1 MNTNEVF
8 HLWAHQAKPE
18 GKSGNVRFDG
28 VDLYSYGAIIATMI
42 NGVVVLSDRSYSR
55 TTSRHQGKARQALT
69 SQQMDKHIQVPV
81 IPGSRN
87 VAELADLCKIA
98 VEDNIANMAGKR
110 KGSKLMQQAFELAK
124 RYERAGK
131 FLGKWTL
138 PDLPETLPEDTAPL
152 ITAIAC
158 AKLMAEYAEKHTE
171 VKKRIVWLEEEAKS
185 EYALLNYYGIRE
197 YKVRIAI
204 ARQRLERMQVVYK
217 LAKGKN
223 PPLKTLFTRLAK
235 AEVVL
240 LPYAQRLQEE
250 EAAKKLADAVEDV
263 YRARNQS
270 YLHMYGDN
278 LRYTVKDLPK
288 EQKPRYERLLK
299 RVDDR
304 IAYKTSATLLEN
316 IRKTFDSEM
325 SILRLNATRYGLESI
340 KSPKFLQEHGAEI
353 EAFKVRE
360 KQEREVQEAEL
371 KRKHAEDIAS
381 WLKGEKFSLHY
392 SAGTYARIVGDEV
405 ETSRGA
411 KVPMEHAKQLA
422 RLYHITV
429 RKGGMEWSD
438 GTGPKV
444 GFYRVNKIGADGTL
458 VIGCHEFNADEARR
472 LYDLLTVEVETV

>member
-1 MNTNEVF
+1 MNTNELF
-8 HLWAHQAKPE
+8 HLWAHQAKPA
-18 GKSGNVRFDG
+18 GKSGNVRFNG

-42 NGVVVLSDRSYSR
+42 NGVVVLSDRSYSM
-55 TTSRHQGKARQALT
+55 TTSRHQSKARQALT
-69 SQQMDKHIQVPV
+69 YEQMDKHIQVPV

-87 VAELADLCKIA
+87 VAELADLCKTA
-98 VEDNIANMAGKR
+98 VEDNIANMVGKR
-110 KGSKLMQQAFELAK
+110 KGSKPMQQAFELAK

-131 FLGKWTL
+131 FLGKWSL

-152 ITAIAC
+152 IKAVSH
-158 AKLMAEYAEKHTE
+158 AKLMAEYTEKHTE

-185 EYALLNYYGIRE
+185 EYDPMNYGIRE
-197 YKVRIAI
+197 YKARINI
-204 ARQRLERMQVVYK
+204 ARQTLERMQVVYK

-235 AEVVL
+235 AEAVL

-250 EAAKKLADAVEDV
+250 EAAKNLAGAVKNV
-263 YRARNQS
+263 YENRNETWLTTYS
-270 YLHMYGDN
+270 DRLGYVVN
-278 LRYTVKDLPK
+278 DLSK
-288 EQKPRYERLLK
+288 EQQPRYERLLK
-299 RVDDR
+299 RVKER
-304 IAYKTSATLLEN
+304 IAYKTAATLLKS
-316 IRKTFDSEM
+316 IREYFNSEL
-325 SILRLNATRYGLESI
+325 SISRLNAIRNDLEAI
-340 KSPKFLQEHGAEI
+340 TSPKFLQENVEEI

-381 WLKGEKFSLHY
+381 WLKGEKLSLPY

-411 KVPMEHAKQLA
+411 RVPVEHAKTLA
-422 RLYHITV
+422 RLYRITV
-429 RKGGMEWSD
+429 RKGGMDWSD

-458 VIGCHEFNADEARR
+458 VIGCHEFNPEEAGR
-472 LYDLLTVEVETV
+472 LYELLTWEVEAA

>member
-42 NGVVVLSDRSYSR
+42 NGVVVLSDRSCSM
-55 TTSRHQGKARQALT
+55 TTARHQSKARQAMT
-69 SQQMDKHIQVPV
+69 YEQMDKCIQVPV

-87 VAELADLCKIA
+87 VAELADLCKTA

-110 KGSKLMQQAFELAK
+110 KGSRPMQQAFELAK

-152 ITAIAC
+152 IKAVSH
-158 AKLMAEYAEKHTE
+158 AKLMAEYTEKHTE

-185 EYALLNYYGIRE
+185 EYDPMNYLILH
-197 YKVRIAI
+197 YKARIYLE
-204 ARQRLERMQVVYK
+204 RQTLERMQAVYK
-217 LAKGKN
+217 LAKGRN
-223 PPLKTLFTRLAK
+223 PPLKTLFTKLAK
-235 AEVVL
+235 AEAVL
-240 LPYAQRLQEE
+240 LPYAQRLREE
-250 EAAKKLADAVEDV
+250 EAAKKLAGAVKDV
-263 YRARNQS
+263 YESRNQS
-270 YLHMYGDN
+270 YLHMYGDK
-278 LRYTVKDLPK
+278 LGYVVKDLPK
-288 EQKPRYERLLK
+288 EQQPRYQNLLK

-304 IAYKTSATLLEN
+304 IAYKTSATLLKN
-316 IRKTFDSEM
+316 IRKAFDSEL
-325 SILRLNATRYGLESI
+325 SISRLNAIRNDLEAI
-340 KSPKFLQEHGAEI
+340 KSPKLLQERETEI

-381 WLKGEKFSLHY
+381 WLKGEKFSLPY

-411 KVPMEHAKQLA
+411 RVPIEHAKQLA
-422 RLYHITV
+422 RLYRITV
-429 RKGGMEWSD
+429 RKGGMDWSD

-458 VIGCHEFNADEARR
+458 VIGCHEFSEEEAGR
-472 LYDLLTVEVETV
+472 LYDLLMVEVEAA

>member
-8 HLWAHQAKPE
+8 HLWAHQAKPA

-28 VDLYSYGAIIATMI
+28 VDLYSYGAIIATMV
-42 NGVVVLSDRSYSR
+42 NGVVVLSDRSYSM
-55 TTSRHQGKARQALT
+55 TTARHQSKARQALT
-69 SQQMDKHIQVPV
+69 YEQMNKHIQVPSL
-81 IPGSRN
+81 GGN
-87 VAELADLCKIA
+87 TQELADLCKTA
-98 VEDNIANMAGKR
+98 VEDNITNMAGKR
-110 KGSKLMQQAFELAK
+110 KGSKPMQQAFELAK

-138 PDLPETLPEDTAPL
+138 PDLPETLPEDVAPL
-152 ITAIAC
+152 IKAVSH

-171 VKKRIVWLEEEAKS
+171 VKKRIAYLEEEAKS
-185 EYALLNYYGIRE
+185 EYDPMNYGIQQ
-197 YKVRIAI
+197 YKTRINI
-204 ARQRLERMQVVYK
+204 ARQTLERMQVVYK

-223 PPLKTLFTRLAK
+223 PPLKALFTKLAK

-250 EAAKKLADAVEDV
+250 EAAKNLADAVKNV
-263 YRARNQS
+263 YENRNQTWLQTYS
-270 YLHMYGDN
+270 DTLVYVV
-278 LRYTVKDLPK
+278 RDLPK

-299 RVDDR
+299 RVKER
-304 IAYKTSATLLEN
+304 IAYRDSKLLLKVVRN
-316 IRKTFDSEM
+316 SLNSEL
-325 SILRLNATRYGLESI
+325 SITRLNAIRDGLEAI
-340 KSPKFLQEHGAEI
+340 KSPKFLQEYGTEI

-381 WLKGEKFSLHY
+381 WLKGEKLSLPY
-392 SAGTYARIVGDEV
+392 SAGTYARIVGNEV

-411 KVPMEHAKQLA
+411 KVPVEHAKTLA
-422 RLYHITV
+422 RLYRITV
-429 RKGGMEWSD
+429 RKGGMDWSD

-458 VIGCHEFNADEARR
+458 VIGCHELNAEEAGR
-472 LYDLLTVEVETV
+472 LYELLTWEVEAA

>member
-1 MNTNEVF
+1 MNTNELF
-8 HLWAHQAKPE
+8 HLWAHQAKPT
-18 GKSGNVRFDG
+18 GKSGNVRFNG
-28 VDLYSYGAIIATMI
+28 VDLYSYGAIIATMV
-42 NGVVVLSDRSYSR
+42 NGVVVLSDRSYSM
-55 TTSRHQGKARQALT
+55 TTSRHQSKARQALT
-69 SQQMDKHIQVPV
+69 YEQMDKHIQVPV

-87 VAELADLCKIA
+87 VAELADLCKTA
-98 VEDNIANMAGKR
+98 VEDNIANMVGKR
-110 KGSKLMQQAFELAK
+110 KGSKPMQQAFELAK

-131 FLGKWTL
+131 FLGKWSL

-152 ITAIAC
+152 IKAVSH
-158 AKLMAEYAEKHTE
+158 AKLMAEYTEKHTE

-185 EYALLNYYGIRE
+185 EYDPMNYGIRE
-197 YKVRIAI
+197 YKARINI
-204 ARQRLERMQVVYK
+204 ARQTLERMQVVYK

-235 AEVVL
+235 AEAVL

-250 EAAKKLADAVEDV
+250 EAAKNLADAVKNV
-263 YRARNQS
+263 YENRNETWLTTYS
-270 YLHMYGDN
+270 DRLGYVVN
-278 LRYTVKDLPK
+278 DLSK

-299 RVDDR
+299 RVKER
-304 IAYKTSATLLEN
+304 IAYKTAATLLKS
-316 IRKTFDSEM
+316 IREYFNSEL
-325 SILRLNATRYGLESI
+325 SISRLNAIRNDLEAI
-340 KSPKFLQEHGAEI
+340 KSPKFLQENVEEI

-381 WLKGEKFSLHY
+381 WLKGEKLSLPY

-411 KVPMEHAKQLA
+411 RVPVEHAKTLA
-422 RLYHITV
+422 RLYRITV
-429 RKGGMEWSD
+429 RKGGMDWSD

-458 VIGCHEFNADEARR
+458 VIGCHEFNPEEAGR
-472 LYDLLTVEVETV
+472 LYELLTWEVEAA

>member
-28 VDLYSYGAIIATMI
+28 VDLYSYGAIIATMV
-42 NGVVVLSDRSYSR
+42 NGVVVLSDRSYSM
-55 TTSRHQGKARQALT
+55 TTSRHQSKARQALT
-69 SQQMDKHIQVPV
+69 HEQMDKHIQVPV

-87 VAELADLCKIA
+87 VAELAKLCKTA
-98 VEDNIANMAGKR
+98 VENSIANMAGKR
-110 KGSKLMQQAFELAK
+110 KGSKPMQQAFELAK

-131 FLGKWTL
+131 FLGKWSL
-138 PDLPETLPEDTAPL
+138 PDLPENLPEDTAPL
-152 ITAIAC
+152 IKAVSH

-171 VKKRIVWLEEEAKS
+171 VKKRIVFLEEEAKS
-185 EYALLNYYGIRE
+185 EYDPMNYGIQY
-197 YKVRIAI
+197 YKARINV
-204 ARQRLERMQVVYK
+204 ARQTLERMRVVYK

-235 AEVVL
+235 AEAVL

-250 EAAKKLADAVEDV
+250 EAAKNLADAVKNV
-263 YRARNQS
+263 YENRNMTWLQTYS
-270 YLHMYGDN
+270 DKLGYVVN
-278 LRYTVKDLPK
+278 DLSK
-288 EQKPRYERLLK
+288 EQQPRYERLLK
-299 RVDDR
+299 RVKER
-304 IAYKTSATLLEN
+304 IAYKTATRLLAITRN
-316 IRKTFDSEM
+316 SFNSEL
-325 SILRLNATRYGLESI
+325 SITRLNAIRDALEAI
-340 KSPKFLQEHGAEI
+340 KSPKFLQEHEAEI

-381 WLKGEKFSLHY
+381 WLGGAKISLPY
-392 SAGTYARIVGDEV
+392 AAGTYARIVGNEV

-411 KVPMEHAKQLA
+411 KVPVEHAKTLA
-422 RLYHITV
+422 RLYRITV

-444 GFYRVNKIGADGTL
+444 GFYQVNKIGADGTL
-458 VIGCHEFNADEARR
+458 VIGCHEFNPEEAGR
-472 LYDLLTVEVETV
+472 LYELLTWEVEAA

>member
-8 HLWAHQAKPE
+8 HLWAHQAKPA

-28 VDLYSYGAIIATMI
+28 VDLYSYGACIATMV
-42 NGVVVLSDRSYSR
+42 NGVVVLSDRSYSM
-55 TTSRHQGKARQALT
+55 TTARHQSGARRALT

-87 VAELADLCKIA
+87 VAELAKLCKEA
-98 VEDNIANMAGKR
+98 VENNIANMVGKR
-110 KGSKLMQQAFELAK
+110 KGSKPMQQAFELAK

-131 FLGKWTL
+131 FLGKWSL

-152 ITAIAC
+152 IKAVSH
-158 AKLMAEYAEKHTE
+158 AKLMAEYTEKHTE
-171 VKKRIVWLEEEAKS
+171 VKKRIAYLEEEAKS
-185 EYALLNYYGIRE
+185 EYDPMNYDIQY
-197 YKVRIAI
+197 YKARINI
-204 ARQRLERMQVVYK
+204 ARHALERMQVVYK

-235 AEVVL
+235 AEAVL
-240 LPYAQRLQEE
+240 LPYTQRWLEE
-250 EAAKKLADAVEDV
+250 EAAKNLADAVKDV
-263 YRARNQS
+263 YENRNQTWLTTCS
-270 YLHMYGDN
+270 DRLGYVVN
-278 LRYTVKDLPK
+278 DLSK

-299 RVDDR
+299 RVKER
-304 IAYKTSATLLEN
+304 IAYKTATTLLAITRSAFN
-316 IRKTFDSEM
+316 SEL
-325 SILRLNATRYGLESI
+325 SITRLNAIRDGLEAI
-340 KSPKFLQEHGAEI
+340 TSPKFLQENAEEI

-381 WLKGEKFSLHY
+381 WLKGEKFSLPY

-411 KVPMEHAKQLA
+411 RVPVEHAKQLA
-422 RLYHITV
+422 RLYRITV
-429 RKGGMEWSD
+429 RKGGMDWSD

-458 VIGCHEFNADEARR
+458 VIGCHEFNAEEAGR

>member
-8 HLWAHQAKPE
+8 HLWAHQAKPA

-42 NGVVVLSDRSYSR
+42 NGVVVLSDRSYSM
-55 TTSRHQGKARQALT
+55 TTARHQSKARQALT
-69 SQQMDKHIQVPV
+69 YEQMDKCIQVPE
-81 IPGSRN
+81 IGSRN
-87 VAELADLCKIA
+87 LAELANLCKTA

-110 KGSKLMQQAFELAK
+110 KGSKPMQQAFELAK

-152 ITAIAC
+152 IKAVSH
-158 AKLMAEYAEKHTE
+158 AKLMAEYAEKHET
-171 VKKRIVWLEEEAKS
+171 VKKRIAWLEEEAKS
-185 EYALLNYYGIRE
+185 EYDPMNYFIQH
-197 YKVRIAI
+197 YKVRIHFE
-204 ARQRLERMQVVYK
+204 RQTLERMQAVYR
-217 LAKGKN
+217 LAKGRN

-235 AEVVL
+235 AEAVL
-240 LPYAQRLQEE
+240 LPYAQRLREE
-250 EAAKKLADAVEDV
+250 EAAKKLAGAVKDV
-263 YRARNQS
+263 YESRNQS
-270 YLHMYGDN
+270 YLQMYGDK
-278 LRYTVKDLPK
+278 LGYVVKDLPK
-288 EQKPRYERLLK
+288 EQQPRYQNLLK

-304 IAYKTSATLLEN
+304 IAYKTSATLLKN
-316 IRKTFDSEM
+316 IRKAFDSEL
-325 SILRLNATRYGLESI
+325 SISRLNAIRNDLEAI
-340 KSPKFLQEHGAEI
+340 KSPKLLQERETEI

-381 WLKGEKFSLHY
+381 WLKGEKFSLPY
-392 SAGTYARIVGDEV
+392 GAGTYARIVGDEV

-411 KVPMEHAKQLA
+411 KVPIEHAKQLA
-422 RLYHITV
+422 RLYRITV
-429 RKGGMEWSD
+429 RKGGMDWSD

-458 VIGCHEFNADEARR
+458 VIGCHEFNAEEAGR
-472 LYDLLTVEVETV
+472 LYELLTWEVEAA